1 MLTRVLLALVL
12 VVAFAVAASAEDAKI
27 RGLGLTDHVVTEAE
41 LEKGDALPPPRFNSP
56 GIAYV
61 WASDLKK
68 GDTVDITLNKDDQS
82 LMRNTETLAEDKP
95 NAILLVGKK
104 GVPAGG
110 WPEGSY
116 SAEVKVSR
124 ERQDTARREV
134 EADGVR
140 IGDRSRILDPRT
152 AQFRP
157 SVSKRSICSAPSSMV
172 EADVVEPLEQAAAC
186 GADRCRNG
194 STPPS
199 GPLIVWFSRST
210 EMVALAPRSASSS
223 AACRSA
229 LAAA

>member
-12 VVAFAVAASAEDAKI
+12 VVAFGVAASAEDAKI

-95 NAILLVGKK
+95 NTILLVGKK

-124 ERQDTARREV
+124 DGKTLLEER
-134 EADGVR
+134 
-140 IGDRSRILDPRT
+140 
-152 AQFRP
+152 
-157 SVSKRSICSAPSSMV
+157 SKPMV
-172 EADVVEPLEQAAAC
+172 FE
-186 GADRCRNG
+186 
-194 STPPS
+194 
-199 GPLIVWFSRST
+199 
-210 EMVALAPRSASSS
+210 
-223 AACRSA
+223 
-229 LAAA
+229 